1 MYFDYIAEMG
11 VPNKNK
17 IVLSNDRLDC
27 NFTDKDYDAEQIFYV
42 ANIATGLSLLFS
54 LDGGCLVGA
63 RVANINLDLIPQSEI
78 ELPDYIE
85 GKVRARGRKYYYL
98 KDCYFMDFR
107 NDGLSYD
114 RRNGLIAFGNLQDAY
129 LTVRTC
135 ENLFVSLDD
144 SNRLVA
150 AVVRI

>member
-1 MYFDYIAEMG
+1 MYFDYIAEIG
-11 VPNKNK
+11 APNKNK

-27 NFTDKDYDAEQIFYV
+27 NFADKNYESGQVFCV
-42 ANIATGLSLLFS
+42 ANIATGLNLLFS
-54 LDGGCLVGA
+54 LDDRCLVGA
-63 RVANINLDLIPQSEI
+63 HVYNIDLDLLPQSEI

-85 GKVRARGRKYYYL
+85 GKVRARGCKHYYL
-98 KDCYFMDFR
+98 KNCYFMDFR

-114 RRNGLIAFGNLQDAY
+114 RKNRLIAFGNLQDAY

-144 SNRLVA
+144 NSKLVA
-150 AVVRI
+150 AVVCL